1 MTTNDRSHAAAAHAL
16 FEGEDVRDV
25 LRDTFFRS
33 EPEPGFRSEP
43 EPGFRSAPETD
54 RAASRKPRRAKPP
67 SRSIPKEDLPYEVIC
82 ISLYREDLAELDE
95 KVRALK
101 ARGHRKMSRSA
112 LIRYALAQVDTNSL
126 PRSW

>member
-1 MTTNDRSHAAAAHAL
+1 MNTHDRSHAAAAHAL

-43 EPGFRSAPETD
+43 DPAP
-54 RAASRKPRRAKPP
+54 AAVRKPRRAKPP

-112 LIRYALAQVDTNSL
+112 LIRYALAQVDTSAL

>member
-1 MTTNDRSHAAAAHAL
+1 MSTNDRSHAAAAHAL
-16 FEGEDVRDV
+16 FEGEDVRDI
-25 LRDTFFRS
+25 LHNTFFRS
-33 EPEPGFRSEP
+33 EPEPTVA
-43 EPGFRSAPETD
+43 AP
-54 RAASRKPRRAKPP
+54 RAKGRAKPP
-67 SRSIPKEDLPYEVIC
+67 SRSIPKEELPYEVIC

-112 LIRYALAQVDTNSL
+112 LIRYALAQVDTSSL

>member
-25 LRDTFFRS
+25 LRETFFRS
-33 EPEPGFRSEP
+33 EPEPG
-43 EPGFRSAPETD
+43 T
-54 RAASRKPRRAKPP
+54 AAVRKPRRAKPP

-112 LIRYALAQVDTNSL
+112 LIRYALAQVDTASL